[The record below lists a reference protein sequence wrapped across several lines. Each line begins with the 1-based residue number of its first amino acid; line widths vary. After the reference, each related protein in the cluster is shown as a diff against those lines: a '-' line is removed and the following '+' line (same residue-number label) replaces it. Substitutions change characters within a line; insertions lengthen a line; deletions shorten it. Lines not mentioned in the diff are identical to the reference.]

1 MGDRS
6 TADRAPDR
14 REDRLDSPG
23 RKPIWGGNNN
33 LLIHTGQAGIY
44 LADGILEE
52 TLVHEAAHTSLDA
65 DHASA
70 AGWVAAQSADGDFI
84 STYARDFPRRED
96 MAESFL
102 LYLAVRFRAD
112 RISPSLANTILQTIP
127 NRIDYLDS
135 QLFDMYPITPRPTGV
150 QGYVTADFPNGF
162 ALGRNYPNPFNAAT
176 VIDYRVTEPGQ
187 VVLKIANLLGQEIT
201 TLVAEEKAAGSHK
214 VVWDGRDRL
223 GRRMASGVYL
233 YRIEAQGNA
242 LTSKMLLLQ

>member
-1 MGDRS
+1 MKRHGMVFFLCAFLLALAHQAVHAAPPFSGTIFIGPEIITPADPTAFRSVSFAGRGQRTMFDRRVNDWVNVDRGAEVRVGDRS

-102 LYLAVRFRAD
+102 LLPGGAVSGRSNLAVVGQYDIAD
-112 RISPSLANTILQTIP
+112 DP
-127 NRIDYLDS
+127 
-135 QLFDMYPITPRPTGV
+135 
-150 QGYVTADFPNGF
+150 
-162 ALGRNYPNPFNAAT
+162 
-176 VIDYRVTEPGQ
+176 EP
-187 VVLKIANLLGQEIT
+187 
-201 TLVAEEKAAGSHK
+201 
-214 VVWDGRDRL
+214 DRL
-223 GRRMASGVYL
+223 PRQSTIRHVPDHAASDRCSGICY
-233 YRIEAQGNA
+233 
-242 LTSKMLLLQ
+242 S